1 MRTRFAQLMVWVID
15 RHHFQSSR
23 VSAKPDICQCSVQCY
38 NFLICPEVG
47 INTKPILNFNWP
59 YASCN
64 EQWHIAIHAMPDEE
78 INKSS
83 NTTKVTAGNGKCKN
97 ELPYFFSPDFM
108 I

>member
-1 MRTRFAQLMVWVID
+1 M
-15 RHHFQSSR
+15 
-23 VSAKPDICQCSVQCY
+23 KPDICQCSGVII
-38 NFLICPEVG
+38 FKSVMKLELIQ
-47 INTKPILNFNWP
+47 KLILNFNWP

-64 EQWHIAIHAMPDEE
+64 EQWHIAIHTMPDEE

-83 NTTKVTAGNGKCKN
+83 NPTMVTAGNGKCKN